1 MIKLILRATLLATAL
16 LTPAAAESEP
26 IKLKLSLVASDRS
39 VMYLGVVKPF
49 VDAVNAEAKGS
60 LEIEIYFSGALEK
73 QLALQSKL
81 VADGGADLAFII
93 PGYSPDRFYDDTVIE
108 LPGLF
113 KDDREASLVYTRLIA
128 SGAIRGYDEY
138 FVIAAL
144 SSPPESIHARQPVES
159 IADLN
164 GMAVRVNNPT
174 EASAVGKLGMHPLP
188 MAMNLAAGALGD
200 GKIDATTAPLAMLFD
215 FGIGR
220 VATHHY
226 MLEISGAPLALVM
239 NRKTFDALPREAQ
252 DIIRKYSGE
261 WPIASYLQA
270 YEAADKRVMEQLR
283 SDPRR
288 KVVDPSPE
296 DRTTAGI
303 AFQSVIDEWAAQAP
317 ANRKQLEL
325 ARAEIAKLRAG
336 H

>member
-1 MIKLILRATLLATAL
+1 MIKLLLRAVLLATAL
-16 LTPAAAESEP
+16 LTPAAAAEP
-26 IKLKLSLVASDRS
+26 IKLRLSLAVSDRS
-39 VMYLGVVKPF
+39 QIYLGAVKPF

-73 QLALQSKL
+73 QLALQPRL

-113 KDDREASLVYTRLIA
+113 QDAREASLVYTRLIA

-144 SSPPESIHARQPVES
+144 CSPAESIHARQPIES
-159 IADLN
+159 IADLD
-164 GMAVRVNNPT
+164 GMAVRINNPT
-174 EASAVGKLGMHPLP
+174 EAAAVSKLGMRPLP
-188 MAMNLAAGALGD
+188 MAVNLAAGALAD
-200 GKIDATTAPLAMLFD
+200 GKIDSTMAPLAMLFD

-220 VATHHY
+220 VATYHY

-239 NRKTFDALPREAQ
+239 NRKTFDALP
-252 DIIRKYSGE
+252 
-261 WPIASYLQA
+261 
-270 YEAADKRVMEQLR
+270 
-283 SDPRR
+283 
-288 KVVDPSPE
+288 
-296 DRTTAGI
+296 
-303 AFQSVIDEWAAQAP
+303 
-317 ANRKQLEL
+317 
-325 ARAEIAKLRAG
+325 